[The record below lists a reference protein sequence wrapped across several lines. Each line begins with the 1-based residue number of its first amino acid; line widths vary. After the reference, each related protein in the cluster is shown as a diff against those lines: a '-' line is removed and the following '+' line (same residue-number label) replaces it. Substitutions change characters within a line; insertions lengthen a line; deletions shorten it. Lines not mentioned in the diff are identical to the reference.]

1 MPNGGDGEGDHD
13 DDGRVRNV
21 GATRSESCQDR
32 GGTGHENK
40 VLE

>member
-13 DDGRVRNV
+13 DDDDRVRNV

-32 GGTGHENK
+32 GGTGA
-40 VLE
+40 